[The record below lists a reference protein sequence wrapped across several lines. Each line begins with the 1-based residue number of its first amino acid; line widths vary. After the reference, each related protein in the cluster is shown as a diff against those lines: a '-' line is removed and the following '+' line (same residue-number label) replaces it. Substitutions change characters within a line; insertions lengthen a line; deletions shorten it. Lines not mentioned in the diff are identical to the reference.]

1 MFDNEYIGSLER
13 FVSNIEIISR
23 NNKLQVYD
31 NVDII
36 YILEQREDEFVISL
50 NERGAIL

>member
-1 MFDNEYIGSLER
+1 MIMFDNEYIVSLKR
-13 FVSNIEIISR
+13 LIGNIKIVSR

-36 YILEQREDEFVISL
+36 YI
-50 NERGAIL
+50 